1 MFRNL
6 FDTFSASLFF
16 QTLLLSFLL
25 LVVHKVSRS
34 TFHGHIYA
42 FYFDNEH
49 LYRFSSC
56 RTFMVVGH
64 LGTFG
69 APLNVRQF
77 FSKFDSEYFSFF
89 YFFEIFTYFAINND
103 LCPQNDTFRK

>member
-1 MFRNL
+1 MFRNK
-6 FDTFSASLFF
+6 FDTFSASLFS

-69 APLNVRQF
+69 APLNVRQIF
-77 FSKFDSEYFSFF
+77 F
-89 YFFEIFTYFAINND
+89 
-103 LCPQNDTFRK
+103 